1 VERRQREQQLK
12 EEEEA
17 RKKDFEVQQLKRV
30 EIHPY
35 LQELETCEQLIYFC
49 ARHRIDVG
57 QAAAAV
63 E

>member
-35 LQELETCEQLIYFC
+35 L
-49 ARHRIDVG
+49 
-57 QAAAAV
+57 
-63 E
+63 